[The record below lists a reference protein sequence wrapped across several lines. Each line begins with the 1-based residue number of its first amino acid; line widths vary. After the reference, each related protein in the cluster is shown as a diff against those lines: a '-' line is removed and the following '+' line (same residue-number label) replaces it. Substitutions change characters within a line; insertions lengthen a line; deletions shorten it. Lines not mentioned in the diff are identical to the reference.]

1 LALGKKFKAIFKG
14 TQTSSN
20 EMRCSQRKE
29 KKNRKKGDALLL
41 DARVRDLGRD
51 LSAAVNDVWI

>member
-1 LALGKKFKAIFKG
+1 
-14 TQTSSN
+14 
-20 EMRCSQRKE
+20 MRCAARKE
-29 KKNRKKGDALLL
+29 KKKKKKEKKGDALLL